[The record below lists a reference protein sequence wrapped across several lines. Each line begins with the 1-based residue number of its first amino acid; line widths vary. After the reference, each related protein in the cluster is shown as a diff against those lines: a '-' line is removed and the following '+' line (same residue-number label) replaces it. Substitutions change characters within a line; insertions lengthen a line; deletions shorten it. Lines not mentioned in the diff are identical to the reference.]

1 MGRCENEG
9 VWISALQYSH
19 APRLPLGKILVTWL
33 EQFGW
38 DRGGFGPNPG
48 MKTRWRNE
56 VNCSLRPRDLRA
68 EMTQGLPYRVTS
80 LLIVTGNNRFISR
93 QPPRMSPLTNAL
105 LLLLLLLSLSALTI
119 GFTEPA
125 SPLRPAL
132 LPVLI
137 LLVYRI
143 LPLCLPATN
152 NVLLAALLASPS
164 ISFLFQYLDA
174 ALLSQWSFR
183 AGGPT
188 KDDRAVDQ
196 IPRKGK
202 EKEKEMPWVRG
213 RLKFGIYT
221 ATSPLYIGTPF
232 EANGIPYFDAKDPTY
247 VPSRAR
253 FLQQKAFVVLVCYL
267 VLDAMTLVARPELNQ
282 ILYHADRISMLNWKN
297 WSEEQLGVRVGSTLG
312 YWICLYCVVQAY
324 MGVAGLLTVGMGAS
338 GVDLWRPAFGRVGE
352 AWTVRR
358 FWG

>member
-1 MGRCENEG
+1 
-9 VWISALQYSH
+9 
-19 APRLPLGKILVTWL
+19 
-33 EQFGW
+33 
-38 DRGGFGPNPG
+38 
-48 MKTRWRNE
+48 
-56 VNCSLRPRDLRA
+56 
-68 EMTQGLPYRVTS
+68 
-80 LLIVTGNNRFISR
+80 
-93 QPPRMSPLTNAL
+93 MSPLTDALFL
-105 LLLLLLLSLSALTI
+105 LLFLLSLSALTI

-174 ALLSQWSFR
+174 ALLSQWSPS

-188 KDDRAVDQ
+188 KGDRVVDQ

-202 EKEKEMPWVRG
+202 EKREEMPWGRG
-213 RLKFGIYT
+213 RLKFGIYA

-232 EANGIPYFDAKDPTY
+232 EAKGIPYFDAKDPTY
-247 VPSRAR
+247 IPSRVR
-253 FLQQKAFVVLVCYL
+253 FLRQKAFVVLICYL
-267 VLDAMTLVARPELNQ
+267 FLDSMTLAARPELNQ
-282 ILYHADRISMLNWKN
+282 ILYHADRISMLDSKN
-297 WSEEQLGVRVGSTLG
+297 WSKEQLGVRVGSTLG
-312 YWICLYCVVQAY
+312 YWICLYCVVQGY

-338 GVDLWRPAFGRVGE
+338 GVELWRPAFGRVRE